1 MLVAV
6 ISSLGAPLVPAIADA
21 EGVSLSNAQWSLTI
35 TLVTGAVA
43 TPVIGRLGD
52 SRWRRQVVI
61 TVLAAVVVG
70 NLLAALPLGLSWLL
84 VGRALQGLGLGLT
97 PVAIATARDAL
108 SGQRSVSAVAA
119 LSVTTVAGMGL
130 GYPLT
135 GLIAEVG
142 GVRAAFWFG
151 AGASLLAL
159 LGTVRVFPP
168 SPDVP
173 SRSLDFT
180 GAVLLGVGLAAA
192 LLVLSEGEAWG
203 WTSTPL
209 LLLAL
214 LSLIA
219 GAGWVL
225 WELRSAAPLVD
236 VRLALRRKAATA
248 HAAALLAGLGM
259 YLLVASVA
267 RLAQT
272 PTTTGY
278 GFGAT
283 VVVAGLILVPFS
295 LASMAAGRL
304 IRLLPAHLGPRAVLG
319 SSSTLLAAAMGV
331 FGSTRGSLWQL
342 FLVMAIAGLGV
353 GGAFAALPGLI
364 VSAVPHAETGSAMSF
379 NQVLRYVGYATGSA
393 LSATLLE
400 AATPLGERL
409 PRADGYT
416 TVAIAGALVCAAM
429 AIITW
434 VLPGPSDRPPA

>member
-1 MLVAV
+1 
-6 ISSLGAPLVPAIADA
+6 
-21 EGVSLSNAQWSLTI
+21 
-35 TLVTGAVA
+35 
-43 TPVIGRLGD
+43 
-52 SRWRRQVVI
+52 
-61 TVLAAVVVG
+61 
-70 NLLAALPLGLSWLL
+70 
-84 VGRALQGLGLGLT
+84 
-97 PVAIATARDAL
+97 
-108 SGQRSVSAVAA
+108 
-119 LSVTTVAGMGL
+119 
-130 GYPLT
+130 
-135 GLIAEVG
+135 
-142 GVRAAFWFG
+142 
-151 AGASLLAL
+151 
-159 LGTVRVFPP
+159 
-168 SPDVP
+168 
-173 SRSLDFT
+173 
-180 GAVLLGVGLAAA
+180 
-192 LLVLSEGEAWG
+192 
-203 WTSTPL
+203 
-209 LLLAL
+209 
-214 LSLIA
+214 
-219 GAGWVL
+219 
-225 WELRSAAPLVD
+225 
-236 VRLALRRKAATA
+236 
-248 HAAALLAGLGM
+248 M